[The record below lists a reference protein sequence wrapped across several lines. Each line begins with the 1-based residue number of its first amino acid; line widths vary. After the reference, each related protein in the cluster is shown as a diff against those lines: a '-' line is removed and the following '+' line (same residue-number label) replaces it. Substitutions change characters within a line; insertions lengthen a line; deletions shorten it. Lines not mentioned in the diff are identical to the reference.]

1 MTLRRYIVIKA
12 DGAEGDE
19 FEVDL
24 PADAPDF
31 TQHPVTKEACRRI
44 LSTPSLTIRLWRR
57 RDEAGRFRQA
67 SRPSRVSEA
76 GEERRRRLDEGQLSL
91 AANPT
96 KRNTLPVG
104 RV

>member
-44 LSTPSLTIRLWRR
+44 LSTPSLTIRYGEGAMKQAVSDKRLAQ
-57 RDEAGRFRQA
+57 AGFQTL
-67 SRPSRVSEA
+67 EKN
-76 GEERRRRLDEGQLSL
+76 GEGGW
-91 AANPT
+91 T
-96 KRNTLPVG
+96 KVN
-104 RV
+104 